1 MLQKGNIE
9 YASNRLNFTSLIFFF
24 KCICI
29 FGTQTKK
36 FFHIFLI

>member
-9 YASNRLNFTSLIFFF
+9 YTFNRLNFTSLIFFF

-29 FGTQTKK
+29 FSTQTKK
-36 FFHIFLI
+36 SFYIFLI